1 LKRLPT
7 STLDVWDT
15 IAVEAARES
24 PLWGD
29 ALRPR
34 EDREREPVFSPLGEE
49 RYAVGIETIYEG
61 YLLHY
66 GRSRLF
72 APPDADTALLLGD
85 YLYAHGLVRVASF
98 GNVVAVS
105 DLGELISVSAQRR
118 ADDAGG
124 DGAAWAAT
132 AALLGRGGL
141 DAARDAFRL
150 GGEADALL
158 AAARA
163 AAGPAP
169 VARALAA
176 HERRLG

>member
-1 LKRLPT
+1 M
-7 STLDVWDT
+7 
-15 IAVEAARES
+15 
-24 PLWGD
+24 
-29 ALRPR
+29 
-34 EDREREPVFSPLGEE
+34 
-49 RYAVGIETIYEG
+49 
-61 YLLHY
+61 
-66 GRSRLF
+66 
-72 APPDADTALLLGD
+72 
-85 YLYAHGLVRVASF
+85 RVASL

-141 DAARDAFRL
+141 DAAREAFRL
-150 GGEADALL
+150 AGEAEGLL

-163 AAGPAP
+163 AAGDVP